1 MTLNQEVTIKY
12 FFKDLEYYYN
22 NDFNRFCKMAQFVE
36 PEELE
41 EIKQGK
47 EPTEKQYLKIVTYLN
62 TRHRYKYPPDSGY
75 MLLTPSTVTIY
86 KDEYMP
92 LKVLYSMYMLIL
104 GFQYN
109 SHYKDVWIVEPNKH
123 KHKMKDSEDLLS
135 YQEIESL
142 TEEEKEYM
150 APWLYIKK
158 TNKIIASA
166 DLYKVLGVKDELG
179 ESCAAQGYRIGG
191 GDYFFDM
198 PDREPEVLAAFN
210 KYMGKE
216 VFIPDSFARTLE
228 SWGIPVN
235 VIHINSWDEL
245 SGIEIR
251 EE

>member
-1 MTLNQEVTIKY
+1 MTLNQEITIKY

-22 NDFNRFCKMAQFVE
+22 NDFNRFCKMAQFIE
-36 PEELE
+36 LEELE
-41 EIKQGK
+41 EIRQGK
-47 EPTEKQYLKIVTYLN
+47 EPTEEQYLKIVTYLN
-62 TRHRYKYPPDSGY
+62 TRHRHTYPPDSGY

-123 KHKMKDSEDLLS
+123 KHKMKDLEELLS

-166 DLYKVLGVKDELG
+166 DLYKVLGVKD
-179 ESCAAQGYRIGG
+179 
-191 GDYFFDM
+191 
-198 PDREPEVLAAFN
+198 
-210 KYMGKE
+210 K
-216 VFIPDSFARTLE
+216 
-228 SWGIPVN
+228 
-235 VIHINSWDEL
+235 
-245 SGIEIR
+245 
-251 EE
+251 